1 VSPTFPRTRPPGY
14 VATGPSFYVWE
25 ERRADAIRAAR
36 ELLPRPNAAPI
47 SVTRAARPPKR

>member
-1 VSPTFPRTRPPGY
+1 VTPNFRPPRPRGF

-36 ELLPRPNAAPI
+36 ELLPRPDAARI
-47 SVTRAARPPKR
+47 AVARAARPPKR